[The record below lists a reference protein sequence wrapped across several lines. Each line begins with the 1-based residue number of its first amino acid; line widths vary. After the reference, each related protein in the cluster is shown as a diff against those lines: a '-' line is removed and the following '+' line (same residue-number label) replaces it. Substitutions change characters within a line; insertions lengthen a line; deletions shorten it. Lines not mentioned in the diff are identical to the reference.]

1 MSRRQFVIVIIVL
14 AIADVVTTEV
24 FMNLEEVV
32 TLGFGNGYDL
42 EFNPIMRYFMRQ
54 LGHGWIIV
62 KLIGTGVFIAIIYK
76 MKMSKGALML
86 ATFLMTM
93 IVAKNI
99 HAIIFIKNLI

>member
-1 MSRRQFVIVIIVL
+1 
-14 AIADVVTTEV
+14 
-24 FMNLEEVV
+24 
-32 TLGFGNGYDL
+32 
-42 EFNPIMRYFMRQ
+42 
-54 LGHGWIIV
+54 
-62 KLIGTGVFIAIIYK
+62 